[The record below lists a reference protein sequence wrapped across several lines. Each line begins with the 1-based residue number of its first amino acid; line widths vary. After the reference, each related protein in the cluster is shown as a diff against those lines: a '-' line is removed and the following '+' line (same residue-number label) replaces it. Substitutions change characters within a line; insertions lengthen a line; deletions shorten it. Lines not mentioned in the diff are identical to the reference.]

1 MTGFEDFALKR
12 LDAGGCVN
20 AARFAFHND
29 ISDHNRARE
38 RTLSRSGARHLH
50 SRMTVD
56 HRLDLFGMDLQAADV
71 NDTIP
76 SADEI
81 IAVTAQLD
89 HVAGVDEAVRICERL
104 ARAPEV
110 ADRISR
116 GADTQRAIFDL
127 HFDAGT
133 WLSDQT
139 SRKASATIADLERYA
154 GLRRSECMGD
164 LGIRVESPK
173 TVQDC
178 LVSNLSR

>member
-12 LDAGGCVN
+12 LDAGGCVD

-38 RTLSRSGARHLH
+38 GILSRSRSRHLYP
-50 SRMTVD
+50 RMTVD

-71 NDTIP
+71 NDTVP

-81 IAVTAQLD
+81 IAVISQLD
-89 HVAGVDEAVRICERL
+89 HVAGVDETVRIYERL
-104 ARAPEV
+104 ARAAEV

-116 GADTQRAIFDL
+116 RADTQRAIFDL

-139 SRKASATIADLERYA
+139 SRKARATIPDLE
-154 GLRRSECMGD
+154 
-164 LGIRVESPK
+164 
-173 TVQDC
+173 
-178 LVSNLSR
+178 